1 MCRVCVHVCILWIA
15 QSPIRVQ
22 KKSIARE
29 TRHARLNYVF
39 RLLLLLLLRTECGFL
54 FLSSTK
60 RNKQRLHTNP
70 EHNASQPSI
79 FDRLQKE
86 TLSTEWPGYCR
97 KYYCVRHASFAQQKR
112 HSKLNQHPVSKR
124 QTCSLPPFLLLS
136 YQKYPTLYT
145 KDIVIGI
152 FSILMASNRF
162 RKLCFASKTN
172 RKTPSIRSARVI
184 VEFGERTRVRKRHAY
199 KITEILRFA
208 QETPLYRNHREH
220 NLR

>member
-1 MCRVCVHVCILWIA
+1 MTRLLSKVLLC
-15 QSPIRVQ
+15 
-22 KKSIARE
+22 E
-29 TRHARLNYVF
+29 TRFFCTTKASLEVDQH
-39 RLLLLLLLRTECGFL
+39 LL
-54 FLSSTK
+54 
-60 RNKQRLHTNP
+60 
-70 EHNASQPSI
+70 
-79 FDRLQKE
+79 
-86 TLSTEWPGYCR
+86 
-97 KYYCVRHASFAQQKR
+97 
-112 HSKLNQHPVSKR
+112 SKR

-136 YQKYPTLYT
+136 YQKYPTLCT

-208 QETPLYRNHREH
+208 QETPYTEIIENIICDKRHLG
-220 NLR
+220 